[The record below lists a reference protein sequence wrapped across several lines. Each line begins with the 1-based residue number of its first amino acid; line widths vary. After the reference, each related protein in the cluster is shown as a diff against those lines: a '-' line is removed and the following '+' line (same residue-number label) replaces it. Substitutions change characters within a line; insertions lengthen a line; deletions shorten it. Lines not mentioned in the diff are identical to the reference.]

1 MDDEIHVIDGEE
13 YLPEQKPINV
23 WTTFNPKI
31 QSKITLIVTSLVIFK
46 ITYDILNDV
55 SLSITHVISLIILFF
70 FLGYF
75 NIDKTI
81 VVEK

>member
-1 MDDEIHVIDGEE
+1 
-13 YLPEQKPINV
+13 L
-23 WTTFNPKI
+23 
-31 QSKITLIVTSLVIFK
+31 LITSLAIFK